1 MPLSSCSVD
10 RLAGHAAYPYKFVYP
25 EPEFVHERFAA
36 NPVTNLKKGYSIRP
50 QKLINM

>member
-10 RLAGHAAYPYKFVYP
+10 HLAGRAAYPYKFVYP

-36 NPVTNLKKGYSIRP
+36 NPVTNL
-50 QKLINM
+50 QKDIALDLRN